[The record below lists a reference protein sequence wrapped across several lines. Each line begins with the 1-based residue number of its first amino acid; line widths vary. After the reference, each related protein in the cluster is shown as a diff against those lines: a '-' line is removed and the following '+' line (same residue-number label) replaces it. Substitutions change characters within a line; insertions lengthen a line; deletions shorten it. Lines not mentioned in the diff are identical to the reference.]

1 MAAAKY
7 PQRKIG
13 DASVSAIGLGCM
25 GMSFGYTSYGGY
37 DDEESLKVLT
47 RAADAGV
54 TFWDTSDIY
63 GPFTNEK
70 LIGKWFATT
79 GRRQEIFLATKFAN
93 RFIDGKMEVFGDK
106 EYVKKG
112 KPLLSHFSPRPEANS
127 CPSLRRVPGTTPDE
141 SHRPVLPAPGRP
153 QDTHRG
159 DGIRHG
165 RAGQRG
171 QGAQPGPV

>member
-106 EYVKKG
+106 KYVKKG
-112 KPLLSHFSPRPEANS
+112 NTLLSHFSPRPEANS
-127 CPSLRRVPGTTPDE
+127 SPQ
-141 SHRPVLPAPGRP
+141 PAPSPWNDSRR
-153 QDTHRG
+153 TTSTCTTST
-159 DGIRHG
+159 
-165 RAGQRG
+165 A
-171 QGAQPGPV
+171 